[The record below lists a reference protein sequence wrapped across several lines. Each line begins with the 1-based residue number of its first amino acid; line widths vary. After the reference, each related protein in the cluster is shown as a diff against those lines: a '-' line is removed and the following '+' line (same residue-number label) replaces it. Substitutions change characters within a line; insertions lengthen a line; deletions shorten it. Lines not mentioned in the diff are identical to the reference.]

1 MMTSNATLIGSI
13 SGGDQSSA
21 AIYYLVVALTPY
33 PPQNPTLLS
42 SLVRVYVVLN
52 ILFCILGLCS
62 VEVYNNK
69 MHVGC
74 KCVTVQAAVVLLLI
88 GLLLGVYKV
97 CMLDVTVLLCKLP
110 LMLLLL
116 RLLLFG

>member
-1 MMTSNATLIGSI
+1 MTSNATLIGSI

-33 PPQNPTLLS
+33 PTLLS

-62 VEVYNNK
+62 VEVYDNK
-69 MHVGC
+69 VHVGC
-74 KCVTVQAAVVLLLI
+74 KCVTVQTAVVLLLI

-116 RLLLFG
+116 RLLL

>member
-62 VEVYNNK
+62 VEAYNNK
-69 MHVGC
+69 VHVGC

-116 RLLLFG
+116 RLLL